1 MFSYNYGPSSRKSSR
16 SKGTTG
22 CGKFMLLFYVLA
34 LIGYVLYSTGK
45 LDALS
50 QKISSFVREAFV
62 QRAKSENDKINEEI
76 DKRIAVKTSFR
87 RAEHIHIDSNIY
99 DVKFLGMYR
108 RPLDDDF
115 VNESLQKAAKNQ
127 ITQDTNPVQ
136 VLAAYNRPFALVKLG
151 IALPELINAQDS
163 NGICPMAEAL
173 IKGAERSVKALLM
186 FPGIDLTLVDKN
198 NFTILH
204 HAAKSGNAEVIKRA
218 LQQGASPYAKTIH
231 GLTPRNLVDKDN
243 YHLLN
248 ILSGNF

>member
-1 MFSYNYGPSSRKSSR
+1 VFSYNYGPSGRESSR

-45 LDALS
+45 LDSLW
-50 QKISSFVREAFV
+50 QKVSSSLREAFV
-62 QRAKSENDKINEEI
+62 QNAKSENDRINEEI
-76 DKRIAVKTSFR
+76 DKRIAVKTAYK
-87 RAEHIHIDSNIY
+87 RAEHIHIDSSIY
-99 DVKFLGMYR
+99 DVKFLGMYK

-151 IALPELINAQDS
+151 IALPELINAQDTK
-163 NGICPMAEAL
+163 GISPMAAAL
-173 IKGAERSVKALLM
+173 INGSQRSAKALLM
-186 FPGIDLTLVDKN
+186 FPDIDLTLVDN
-198 NFTILH
+198 NGFTILH
-204 HAAKSGNAEVIKRA
+204 YAAKSGNVEVIERA
-218 LQQGASPYAKTIH
+218 LHQGASPYAKTTH
-231 GLTPRNLVDKDN
+231 GLTPRNLVDKNN

-248 ILSGNF
+248 LLSGNY

>member
-1 MFSYNYGPSSRKSSR
+1 MFSYDYGPSTRKSSR
-16 SKGTTG
+16 SKETTG

-76 DKRIAVKTSFR
+76 DKRIAVKTGFK
-87 RAEHIHIDSNIY
+87 RAEHIHIDSSIY
-99 DVKFLGMYR
+99 DVKFLGMYK

-151 IALPELINAQDS
+151 IALPELINAQDTK
-163 NGICPMAEAL
+163 GISPMAAAL
-173 IKGAERSVKALLM
+173 INGSQRSAKALLM
-186 FPGIDLTLVDKN
+186 FPDIDLTLVDN
-198 NFTILH
+198 NGFTILH
-204 HAAKSGNAEVIKRA
+204 YAAKSGNVEVIERA
-218 LQQGASPYAKTIH
+218 LHQGASPYAKTTH
-231 GLTPRNLVDKDN
+231 GLTPRNLVDKNN

-248 ILSGNF
+248 LLSGNY